1 MNQLIFIMLS
11 WLCIGKI
18 VYAQHPFYYTIN
30 DENGLPSNEVYQLV
44 QDDFGYIWIGCDAGL
59 FRYDGFRYKEFKTSF
74 ENGKSKSLLTK
85 DHKGRIW
92 CQNFNGQI
100 YRIEG
105 DSLLLINDLSG
116 SNFVNSLFA
125 LDDGNNA
132 WIVKNGHLIQ
142 LNDLGDS
149 VYAFTIPNT
158 DIFTVTALQYSK
170 NQLFFANFKGQ
181 LFIFDIIAKK
191 LQLHPSF
198 SSPKDNVLLK
208 LFKNK
213 QQLLVVEENVFTKN
227 YELYELTDVALKK
240 INSFTNSDGTFRIF
254 SFCIDNV
261 NSFWICSNS
270 GAIRCAEE
278 HNIVTIERPLLPY
291 KKVSYIMQDRE
302 GMYWISTLDEGVFVI
317 PEIKVKHLNTT
328 NSALTESNI
337 TALWTKGNLVYLGT
351 HSGNVFSYNS
361 TTQKLNQLRNGGGVI
376 SVKKISDF
384 NHHIL
389 VSNGYF
395 RGISDKAV
403 QLSQLS
409 NIRDFCVV
417 GDTLYFVQPECTG
430 SISLSQLFTLNA
442 EELANKISGGGRV
455 MCYHPQQEQ
464 FYYGLSHGLYVDK
477 NVARNEIM
485 FNDKKIY
492 ATSIQHYKGSIYVA
506 DPNLGVLVIS
516 LFGGKE
522 LLQSAYP
529 QLETSIKWLH
539 ISDRYIWLS
548 GNEALWRIDKLQKKI
563 VQFNHLTGIPHKDIQ
578 AITSSNGIVYLG
590 TKKGLVYFEESLSPE
605 NTIAPTLAIENSIAE
620 NAKQGTNQTTI
631 YLPYSTNSL
640 QIDLT
645 SISLRS
651 KGEYDYQYRV
661 IGLDNNW
668 VNLVPSYG
676 KLIFPSLPSGEFQ
689 LEVKAINESGVESE
703 TISLYIVVDYPIW
716 ERWWFYV
723 LAMIMGFFIMAF
735 LFKWRVNYI
744 RKREREKTALI
755 NSELTAL
762 KAQMN
767 PHFMYNA
774 LNSIQAL
781 ILKKD
786 IKSSNLY
793 LSQFSR
799 LMRKVLEI
807 SGKLE
812 ISIQEEV
819 ETLELYL
826 SLEQLRFGA
835 EFNYEIIVQKDLDAY
850 SCYIPPLL
858 LQPFVENAIKH
869 GLLHKK
875 GDKKLTISFQKEH
888 DTLVCMIKDNG
899 IGRVHAQEIKDRQ
912 REAHHSFS
920 TSATQKRIE
929 LLNNVNGKN
938 LALELIDLY
947 ENNEPSGTQVMM
959 KIPI

>member
-1 MNQLIFIMLS
+1 MKIF
-11 WLCIGKI
+11 
-18 VYAQHPFYYTIN
+18 YAQQPYYYVIN
-30 DENGLPSNEVYQLV
+30 DENGLPSNEVYQLE

-59 FRYDGFRYKEFKTSF
+59 FRYDGFNYKEYKSSY
-74 ENGKSKSLLTK
+74 ENGKSKSLLTQ
-85 DHKGRIW
+85 DNKGRIW
-92 CQNFNGQI
+92 CRNFNGQI
-100 YRIEG
+100 YRVSG
-105 DSLLLINDLSG
+105 DSLILLNDLNG
-116 SNFVNSLFA
+116 SNFVNSLYA
-125 LDDGNNA
+125 LDDNNHA
-132 WIVKNGHLIQ
+132 WIIKNGSIVQ
-142 LNDLGDS
+142 LNDSGDS
-149 VYAFTIPNT
+149 LSAYPVPDY
-158 DIFTVTALQYSK
+158 DIFSVTSLIFFNHKLYFSNFQGQLYVFDCLSKKISLLPPFSAVSKDRLLKIVVKNQRLFVIEETVTNKDY
-170 NQLFFANFKGQ
+170 QLYEIEGEMVRKDQF
-181 LFIFDIIAKK
+181 
-191 LQLHPSF
+191 F
-198 SSPKDNVLLK
+198 SSAD
-208 LFKNK
+208 
-213 QQLLVVEENVFTKN
+213 
-227 YELYELTDVALKK
+227 D
-240 INSFTNSDGTFRIF
+240 TFRIF
-254 SFCIDNV
+254 SLAADSNDQFY
-261 NSFWICSNS
+261 ICTNS
-270 GAIRCAEE
+270 GVIQLIENSHFASAEKK
-278 HNIVTIERPLLPY
+278 LLPG
-291 KKVSYIMQDRE
+291 KKVSSLIVDRE
-302 GMYWISTLDEGVFVI
+302 GMHWISTLDEGVFVI
-317 PEIKVKHLNTT
+317 PIINVKHLNAT
-328 NSALTESNI
+328 NSSLSESNI
-337 TALWTKGNLVYLGT
+337 TALWASENTVYLGT
-351 HSGNVFSYNS
+351 HSGSVFVYNRI
-361 TTQKLNQLRNGGGVI
+361 THKLNQLPNGGAVI
-376 SVKKISDF
+376 SVKKISD
-384 NHHIL
+384 NKHQLL
-389 VSNGYF
+389 VSNGFF
-395 RGISDKAV
+395 RGISDQKV
-403 QLSQLS
+403 QLSELS
-409 NIRDFCVV
+409 NLRDFCIV

-430 SISLSQLFTLNA
+430 AISLAQLFTTNA
-442 EELANKISGGGRV
+442 EELANKTPGGGRV
-455 MCYHPQQEQ
+455 MCYHPKQEQ
-464 FYYGLSHGLYVDK
+464 FYYGLSYGLYVDK
-477 NVARNEIM
+477 NGDRNEIM
-485 FNDKKIY
+485 FNEERIH
-492 ATSIQHYKGSIYVA
+492 ATAIQHFNGRVYVA

-522 LLQSAYP
+522 LLQSEYP

-539 ISDRYIWLS
+539 VSDRYIWLS

-651 KGEYDYQYRV
+651 KGEYVYQYRV

-799 LMRKVLEI
+799 LMRKILEI

-899 IGRVHAQEIKDRQ
+899 IGRVHAQEIRDRQ